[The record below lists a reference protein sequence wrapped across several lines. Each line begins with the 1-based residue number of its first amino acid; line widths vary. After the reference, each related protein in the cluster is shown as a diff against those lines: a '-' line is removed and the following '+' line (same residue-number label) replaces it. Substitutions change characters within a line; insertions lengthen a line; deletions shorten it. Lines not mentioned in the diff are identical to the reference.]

1 MKIFITGGSGFVG
14 TDLSRYLLKE
24 GHSVIALGRSPSHK
38 LDGNEN
44 FQYVSTDTTEKG
56 DWQNALHKVDA
67 AVNLAGINIF
77 RLWTARNKTHIYDSR
92 ILTTR
97 NLVEAMPDDKGVA
110 LCSTS
115 AAGYYGNRGDE
126 ILKEDARWGD
136 DFLAKVCIDWEKE
149 AYQAEAKGIRVV
161 TMRFGVVLGK
171 SGGAIKKMLPAFK
184 YFVGGPMGTGKH
196 WFSWIHMDDLISAIL
211 FILEHR
217 EIKGPVNFC
226 ASEPVRNIDFAK
238 ALGNTINRPSFM
250 TAPAF
255 MIRLIMGELGASL
268 LNSQRVS
275 SDKLSRYGFK
285 FQYPDVNS
293 ALNEILTVS

>member
-1 MKIFITGGSGFVG
+1 MNIFITGGSGFVG
-14 TDLSRYLLKE
+14 TDLSRYLLRE
-24 GHSVIALGRSPSHK
+24 GHSVIAVGRSPGHK

-44 FQYVSTDTTEKG
+44 FQYISADTTKKG
-56 DWQNALHKVDA
+56 VWQNALGQVDA
-67 AVNLAGINIF
+67 VVNLAGINIL
-77 RLWTARNKTHIYDSR
+77 RLWTDSYKTQIYDSR

-97 NLVEAMPDDKGVA
+97 NLVEAMPADKGVT

-126 ILKEDARWGD
+126 ILKEDARPGD
-136 DFLAKVCIDWEKE
+136 DFLAKVCIDWEKK

-171 SGGAIKKMLPAFK
+171 SGGPIKKMLPAFK
-184 YFVGGPMGTGKH
+184 FFVGGPMGNGKH
-196 WFSWIHMDDLISAIL
+196 WFPWIHMDDLISAIL
-211 FILEHR
+211 FILENR

-238 ALGNTINRPSFM
+238 ALGNALNRPSFM

-268 LNSQRVS
+268 LNSQRLS
-275 SDKLSRYGFK
+275 SDKLTRHGFK
-285 FQYPDVNS
+285 FQHPDINS
-293 ALNEILTVS
+293 ALSEILMVS